1 MFLAG
6 YLYAVQASSP
16 GDFVEAAHWLEKSAA
31 RGIPAAMTNIGLLY
45 VRGLG
50 VPQDFVLG
58 HMWINLS
65 VALGLPEAQLI
76 RDSVASG
83 MSAQEI
89 NEAQQLAQQRWA
101 SLRH

>member
-1 MFLAG
+1 
-6 YLYAVQASSP
+6 
-16 GDFVEAAHWLEKSAA
+16 
-31 RGIPAAMTNIGLLY
+31 MTNIGLLY